1 MVFFSNGPEYRKLR
15 MQWGTGPEHMPARM
29 PEYLPD
35 KMPDRMSDRRSKFI
49 SDRMSVG
56 GDLSS
61 VFFNVPNIDGVLRFT
76 WVGIDAGDFES
87 DIPGGHI

>member
-1 MVFFSNGPEYRKLR
+1 M
-15 MQWGTGPEHMPARM
+15 
-29 PEYLPD
+29 
-35 KMPDRMSDRRSKFI
+35 

-61 VFFNVPNIDGVLRFT
+61 VFNVPNIDGVLRFT

>member
-1 MVFFSNGPEYRKLR
+1 MVFFPNGPEYRKLQ
-15 MQWGTGPEHMPARM
+15 MQWGTGPEHMPDRM
-29 PEYLPD
+29 PKYL
-35 KMPDRMSDRRSKFI
+35 PDRMSDRLSKFM

-61 VFFNVPNIDGVLRFT
+61 VFNVPNIDGVLRFT

>member
-1 MVFFSNGPEYRKLR
+1 M
-15 MQWGTGPEHMPARM
+15 
-29 PEYLPD
+29 
-35 KMPDRMSDRRSKFI
+35 